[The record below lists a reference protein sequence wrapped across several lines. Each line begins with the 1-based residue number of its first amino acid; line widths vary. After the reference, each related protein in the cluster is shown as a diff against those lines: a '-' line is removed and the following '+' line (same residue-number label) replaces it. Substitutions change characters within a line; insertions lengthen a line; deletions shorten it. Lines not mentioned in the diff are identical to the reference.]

1 MDSWNDHVSLKM
13 ERRIPMK
20 FQATIT
26 GWGQMATDF
35 LNPDCN
41 FIIIFNEDAPPELYL
56 SPSGFIVSLKGTIT
70 EYSCEILEWTFFGK
84 YPEYIQT
91 VMNGKPSRKLKWC
104 KSYKKCFNLMMN
116 GGKTRKASKNFKRL
130 ARMYRQAD
138 RRWGG
143 RPVPP
148 EWKEKE

>member
-1 MDSWNDHVSLKM
+1 MGD
-13 ERRIPMK
+13 
-20 FQATIT
+20 
-26 GWGQMATDF
+26 GQIVGNVVFTT
-35 LNPDCN
+35 PDGEVIGFDQC
-41 FIIIFNEDAPPELYL
+41 IKDIQEIALVENEDAPPELYL

-84 YPEYIQT
+84 YPEHIQT

-130 ARMYRQAD
+130 DRMYRQAD

-148 EWKEKE
+148 EWKENDDADR

>member
-1 MDSWNDHVSLKM
+1 MGD
-13 ERRIPMK
+13 
-20 FQATIT
+20 
-26 GWGQMATDF
+26 GQIVGDIVFTT
-35 LNPDCN
+35 PDGEVVR
-41 FIIIFNEDAPPELYL
+41 FDEYVKDMQEIAPVENEDTPPELWL
-56 SPSGFIVSLKGTIT
+56 PPSDFIASLEGTIT
-70 EYSCEILEWTFFGK
+70 EYSCEILKWKFFGK
-84 YPEYIQT
+84 YPEHIQT

-148 EWKEKE
+148 EWKEKDNADK

>member
-1 MDSWNDHVSLKM
+1 MGD
-13 ERRIPMK
+13 
-20 FQATIT
+20 
-26 GWGQMATDF
+26 GQIVGDIVFTT
-35 LNPDCN
+35 PDGEVIGFDEC
-41 FIIIFNEDAPPELYL
+41 IKDMQEIAPVENEDAPSELWL
-56 SPSGFIVSLKGTIT
+56 PSSDSTVSLTGTID
-70 EYSCEILEWTFFGK
+70 EYSREILLWKFCGE
-84 YPEYIQT
+84 YPEHIQV

-104 KSYKKCFNLMMN
+104 KSYKKCFHLMMRA
-116 GGKTRKASKNFKRL
+116 KRTRTMVKNLKRL